1 MSEYRKQEHLF
12 LREKSYGCPKMPSK
26 MALQTL
32 EKRTM
37 RSILGL
43 SLCPR
48 CHSWAVITPAEQR
61 TQKPRSLQLSG
72 KRQKNL
78 TEKVTSLFLNCS
90 IYSLRI
96 FEVSLLKK
104 NCYFS

>member
-12 LREKSYGCPKMPSK
+12 LREKSYRCPKMPSK

-32 EKRTM
+32 EKRMM

-61 TQKPRSLQLSG
+61 TQKPRVCNSVG
-72 KRQKNL
+72 KGRKTSQK
-78 TEKVTSLFLNCS
+78 K
-90 IYSLRI
+90 
-96 FEVSLLKK
+96 
-104 NCYFS
+104 